1 METKTK
7 QDYQSEIFAKTT
19 PEEAFEKIT
28 RVQEWWSKN
37 FEVKSRKATDVF
49 TVRFPSGDMYKIRIA
64 EIEPNKKIVWDV
76 IDSYQGWVKDTS
88 EWKGTKIVWE
98 IKRENDGVSIDM
110 THMGLVPQ
118 IECFSRCKRGW
129 DYLMQ
134 ESLSKFLSEGKGLP
148 V

>member
-7 QDYQSEIFAKTT
+7 QNYQSEISTKTT
-19 PEEAFEKIT
+19 PEESFDKIT

-37 FEVKSRKATDVF
+37 FEGNSKKANDVF
-49 TVRFPSGDMYKIRIA
+49 TVRFSNGDMYKIRIA
-64 EIEPNKKIVWDV
+64 EIEPDKRIVWDV
-76 IDSYQGWVKDTS
+76 IDAYQGWVKDTA
-88 EWKGTKIVWE
+88 EWRGTKIAWE
-98 IKRENDGVSIDM
+98 IKKNNDGVSIDM
-110 THMGLVPQ
+110 THVGLVPE

-129 DYLMQ
+129 DYLMH